1 MDITTTLH
9 YIKDH
14 AQWYDYL
21 TMIITVLIFISP
33 FVLTLKLYPVPKDIT
48 DSCFYNK
55 AMLILTGLAVILISL
70 FICAGVFIT
79 YRAYSWLLLIGID
92 VLYIAFILIIYYI
105 ETKMEQRP

>member
-33 FVLTLKLYPVPKDIT
+33 FILTLKLYPVPKDIT
-48 DSCFYNK
+48 DNCFYDK
-55 AMLILTGLAVILISL
+55 AMLILTALAVILISL

-79 YRAYSWLLLIGID
+79 YRAYGWLLLIGID
-92 VLYIAFILIIYYI
+92 VLYIAFVLFIYYLQ
-105 ETKMEQRP
+105 TKME